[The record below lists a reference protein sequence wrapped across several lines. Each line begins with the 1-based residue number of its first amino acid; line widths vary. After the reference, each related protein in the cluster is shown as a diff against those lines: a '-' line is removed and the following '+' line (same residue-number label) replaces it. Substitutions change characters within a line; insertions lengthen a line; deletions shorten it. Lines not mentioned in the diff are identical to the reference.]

1 MLDVQD
7 RLRLAH
13 EMVCEQENKIMRE
26 VFNMR
31 TYKEGDQWQAQRN
44 RKETGAKG
52 GRNNKLKRLWV
63 KERNTKGIILLTQRN
78 IN

>member
-13 EMVCEQENKIMRE
+13 ELVCKQENKRMRE
-26 VFNMR
+26 VFNIR
-31 TYKEGDQWQAQRN
+31 TYKEGDQWTAQRN
-44 RKETGAKG
+44 RQETGAKG

-63 KERNTKGIILLTQRN
+63 KERVTNG
-78 IN
+78 

>member
-13 EMVCEQENKIMRE
+13 ETVCEQENKRMRE
-26 VFNMR
+26 VFNMI
-31 TYKEGDQWQAQRN
+31 TYKEGDQWQSQQAR
-44 RKETGAKG
+44 RETGAKG

-63 KERNTKGIILLTQRN
+63 KERNTK
-78 IN
+78 

>member
-13 EMVCEQENKIMRE
+13 ETVCKQENKRMRE
-26 VFNMR
+26 VFNIR
-31 TYKEGDQWQAQRN
+31 SYKEGDQWTAQRN
-44 RKETGAKG
+44 RQETGAKG

-63 KERNTKGIILLTQRN
+63 KERNTNGVL
-78 IN
+78 

>member
-13 EMVCEQENKIMRE
+13 EMVCKQENKRMRA

-31 TYKEGDQWQAQRN
+31 TYKEGDLWTQQKN
-44 RKETGAKG
+44 RQVTGAKG

-63 KERNTKGIILLTQRN
+63 KERNTK
-78 IN
+78 

>member
-13 EMVCEQENKIMRE
+13 EMVCEQENKRMRE
-26 VFNMR
+26 VFNIR
-31 TYKEGDQWQAQRN
+31 TYKEGDQWTAQRN
-44 RKETGAKG
+44 RQETGSKG

-63 KERNTKGIILLTQRN
+63 KERNTK
-78 IN
+78 

>member
-1 MLDVQD
+1 MKLNLDVQD

-13 EMVCEQENKIMRE
+13 ASVCKEENKRMRE

-31 TYKEGDQWQAQRN
+31 NYKEGDQYQQQKN
-44 RKETGAKG
+44 RQVTGAKG

-63 KERNTKGIILLTQRN
+63 KERVAK
-78 IN
+78 

>member
-1 MLDVQD
+1 MIDVQD

-13 EMVCEQENKIMRE
+13 ETVCKQENKRMRA

-31 TYKEGDQWQAQRN
+31 TYKEGDLWTQQKN
-44 RKETGAKG
+44 RQVTGAKG

-63 KERNTKGIILLTQRN
+63 KERVTK
-78 IN
+78 

>member
-1 MLDVQD
+1 MMDVQD

-13 EMVCEQENKIMRE
+13 EMVCEQENKRMRE

-31 TYKEGDQWQAQRN
+31 NYKEGDQWQAQRN

-63 KERNTKGIILLTQRN
+63 KERNAK
-78 IN
+78 

>member
-1 MLDVQD
+1 MIDVQD

-13 EMVCEQENKIMRE
+13 EMVCKQENKRMRA

-31 TYKEGDQWQAQRN
+31 TYKEGDLWTQQKN
-44 RKETGAKG
+44 RQVTGAKG

-63 KERNTKGIILLTQRN
+63 KERNTK
-78 IN
+78 